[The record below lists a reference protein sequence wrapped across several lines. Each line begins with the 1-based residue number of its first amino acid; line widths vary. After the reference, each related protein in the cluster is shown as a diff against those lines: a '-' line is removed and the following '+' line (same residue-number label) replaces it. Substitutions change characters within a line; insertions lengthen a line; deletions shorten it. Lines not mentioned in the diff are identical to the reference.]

1 MSNNQSPNLGQYV
14 LDWAEDIEILRQ
26 NWLLSESSFLTF
38 ARDRGIAVAGVVTG
52 EPGEF
57 HKNGWLPADD
67 KDEDGGLR
75 FHPFRLYAVHETLR
89 TLAWKRTLE
98 SLRECAAAHSAD
110 PIPAMRTGEI
120 AEIAAT
126 ANEVVDLAVLLEPI
140 YWPEIIGTQR
150 VNAYRL
156 HLDPAALFLDYRLKA
171 LGLVRSLNVTAW
183 QKIHEQLRIGAG
195 QMDNNPDLY
204 VLLRFASWRERERL
218 KGKVS
223 GALWIRHIAEV
234 IRRGF
239 EEAHAIQWL
248 EEDRAFGIWY
258 TGARERIYGAERPLD
273 DPLRCKPYVAFNFG
287 LFTGSAVRW
296 YVEGPTEYCA
306 IEALLGQPSK
316 IGVELVDLKGSI
328 AAERDNAALKL
339 EEWLEEDRK
348 FRRFSA
354 ISFDS
359 DVAVNVKVIRRQVE
373 KGNIVGSIS
382 AHDPDFEFANFQL
395 DELVEIAAALA
406 DAQNA
411 LGDDVRNADWTGIT
425 SAKAFATQYNRLLA
439 KTLKG
444 EAWGQ
449 ALAEYARRKPVR
461 SDTGR
466 ERRIM
471 LDVAAAFRGRYASYD
486 FQLEHFT
493 FDPATFEA
501 IPRSPSGDGGS

>member
-1 MSNNQSPNLGQYV
+1 MSNNQSPNLRQYL
-14 LDWAEDIEILRQ
+14 LDWAEDIEGVRQ

-38 ARDRGIAVAGVVTG
+38 AHDRGIAVVGVVTG

-75 FHPFRLYAVHETLR
+75 FHPFRLYAVQEILR
-89 TLAWKRTLE
+89 GLARKRMLE
-98 SLRECAAAHSAD
+98 SLCKRDAAQSAD
-110 PIPAMRTGEI
+110 PIPAIRTVEI
-120 AEIAAT
+120 AEIAAI

-140 YWPEIIGTQR
+140 YWPGMVAAQR

-156 HLDPAALFLDYRLKA
+156 SLDPAALFRDYRLKA
-171 LGLVRSLNVTAW
+171 LALVRSLNVTAW

-195 QMDNNPDLY
+195 QMDDNPDLY
-204 VLLRFASWRERERL
+204 VLLRLASWEERDRL
-218 KGKVS
+218 KGVVS

-239 EEAHAIQWL
+239 EEAHTIQWP
-248 EEDRAFGIWY
+248 EEDIAFGMWY
-258 TGARERIYGAERPLD
+258 AGARERMYGAERPLD

-296 YVEGPTEYCA
+296 YVEGPTEYHA

-316 IGVELVDLKGSI
+316 IGVELVDLKVNI
-328 AAERDNAALKL
+328 AAERDNTALKL

-354 ISFDS
+354 ISFDR

-373 KGNIVGSIS
+373 KGNVVGSIA
-382 AHDPDFEFANFQL
+382 AHDPDFEFANFTL
-395 DELVEIAAALA
+395 EELVEIAAALA
-406 DAQNA
+406 GTQNS
-411 LGDDVRNADWTGIT
+411 LDDDVRNADWTGIT
-425 SAKAFATQYNRLLA
+425 CAKAFEKQYNKLA
-439 KTLKG
+439 GKTLKG

-461 SDTGR
+461 PDTGR

-486 FQLEHFT
+486 VQLKHFT

-501 IPRSPSGDGGS
+501 IPRSG